1 MTILVT
7 GAAGFIGAHTCQA
20 LAAAGQPVVGLDNY
34 NDYYDPQIKRDRV
47 AALCPQ
53 VDIRALDLT
62 DRAGLQSDECEIRLD
77 DRDDRIAF
85 PRKGALLR
93 ISLGWEGQGLSFM
106 GAYTVD
112 EIEFSSPPRTL
123 VIRGKPADMA
133 GLAKNPRQHAWEN
146 VPLSQIIRE
155 VAARNRWQAVCSITT
170 TVPRADQVGESDL
183 NFLTRLA
190 RQYNATA
197 TLKDRKLVVLPRAD
211 GKTASGKSLPVVRLA
226 PNEVT
231 SYRLTF
237 PDRGSV
243 GAVKAQAHDTKTGK
257 KIDIVIPNPDAPV
270 GSSSATYTDRH
281 IYPNASAAKAAAKAK
296 LAGMNRQTASG
307 QLELRG
313 RADLAAEKSV
323 ELQGFK
329 QEVDGTYLIESVT
342 HQLAGQSWS
351 TSVEISAGKSGK
363 AKAGHTKPPKR
374 TTTVAIPSAP

>member
-1 MTILVT
+1 MRAIFQVIANAQDITDL
-7 GAAGFIGAHTCQA
+7 
-20 LAAAGQPVVGLDNY
+20 L
-34 NDYYDPQIKRDRV
+34 KDR
-47 AALCPQ
+47 LISLQ
-53 VDIRALDLT
+53 LT

-93 ISLGWEGQGLSFM
+93 ISLGWEGLGLSFM

-112 EIEFSSPPRTL
+112 EIEFSGPPRTL

-133 GLAKNPRQHAWEN
+133 GLAKSPRQHAWEN

-243 GAVKAQAHDTKTGK
+243 GAVKTQAHDAKTGK
-257 KIDIVIPNPDAPV
+257 KVEIVIPNPDAPI
-270 GSSSATYTDRH
+270 GSSSATHTDRH
-281 IYPNASAAKAAAKAK
+281 IYPNPSAAKAAARAK
-296 LAGMNRQTASG
+296 LSSMNRQTASG

-342 HQLAGQSWS
+342 HQLAGQSWG
-351 TSVEISAGKSGK
+351 TSIEISAGKSGK
-363 AKAGHTKPPKR
+363 AKAGHNKPPQRK
-374 TTTVAIPSAP
+374 TTVAIPSAP